1 MTKPALA
8 IGVAIAAI
16 SLGVGLV
23 GCGSKSK
30 SPQPSPASTST
41 STSTSTT
48 SPSAQASRPNET
60 LDEYLKKNNIQE
72 TPISHNTPG
81 APTVDLP
88 VPAGWSQLPESD
100 DAPYGALVFDTP
112 TDPND
117 PPKIKALVE
126 KLTGNFDTDQ
136 LLAASAGDLN
146 NEPGYDGGDGVKST
160 LSGFPAYQLGG
171 TLTKNGVKHAV
182 AQKAAVIQGKDGS
195 YLLLLVARAPH
206 ADRKTLMDATDV
218 IDDKTTITP

>member
-1 MTKPALA
+1 MRKSAPAIA
-8 IGVAIAAI
+8 VAIAAL
-16 SLGVGLV
+16 SLGLGPV

-30 SPQPSPASTST
+30 SPQPSTST
-41 STSTSTT
+41 STQTT
-48 SPSAQASRPNET
+48 TPTSAQAAGPNET
-60 LDEYLKKNNIQE
+60 LDDYLKKNNIQE

-88 VPAGWSQLPESD
+88 VPAGWSQLPESE

-117 PPKIKALVE
+117 PPKIKALLE
-126 KLTGNFDTDQ
+126 RLTGNFDTDQ
-136 LLAASAGDLN
+136 LLATSAGDLK
-146 NEPGYDGGDGVKST
+146 NEPGYNGGDGAKST

-171 TLTKNGVKHAV
+171 SLTKNGVKRAV
-182 AQKAAVIQGKDGS
+182 AQKAAAIQGKDGT
-195 YLLLLVARAPH
+195 YLLLLVARAPD
-206 ADRKTLMDATDV
+206 ADRNTLMDATDF